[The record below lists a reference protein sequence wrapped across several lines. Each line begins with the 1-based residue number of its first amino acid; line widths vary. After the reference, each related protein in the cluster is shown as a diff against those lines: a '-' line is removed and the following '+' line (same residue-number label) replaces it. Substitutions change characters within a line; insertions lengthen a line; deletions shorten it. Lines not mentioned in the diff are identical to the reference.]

1 MTFTAQQIAAA
12 VGGQIEGNPEVAVTD
27 VSPIEKALPGTLCFV
42 GDEKYLPYLASTD
55 AGIVLLSSHLTFEGQ
70 TRATLIRVENAR
82 GAMAALLQMVQEVMC
97 PKKKGI
103 EQPCFIAEGVEVP
116 EDAYIG
122 AFAYIAKGAKIGRG
136 AQIYPQTYVGENVR
150 IGDDTILYAGARIY
164 YNCSIG
170 KRCIIHSGAVIG
182 ADGFGFEPDAEG
194 VLRKVPQIG
203 NVQIGDDI
211 EIGANTTID
220 RAMMGS
226 TTIGN
231 GSKIDNLVQLGH
243 NVQIGERTML
253 CAHVGIAGSTSV
265 GNQCILAGQVGV
277 AGHISITDKVIV
289 GAQAGI
295 AGSIRKEGLY
305 QGSPA
310 VDAML
315 FRRMSSVWKNLPE
328 MQRIVYRLEKEQKKI

>member
-12 VGGQIEGNPEVAVTD
+12 VGGQIIGNAEACASD

-42 GDEKYLPYLASTD
+42 GDEKYLPYLEATEAS
-55 AGIVLLSSHLTFEGQ
+55 IVLLSSHIAFEGE

-97 PKKKGI
+97 PKKRGI
-103 EQPCFIAEGVEVP
+103 EQPCFIAEGVEIP
-116 EDAYIG
+116 EDAYVG
-122 AFAYIAKGAKIGRG
+122 AFAYIGKGARIGRG
-136 AQIYPQTYVGENVR
+136 AQIYPQTYVGDNAK
-150 IGDDTILYAGARIY
+150 IGDDTVIYAGAKVY
-164 YNCSIG
+164 YNCVIG

-182 ADGFGFEPDAEG
+182 ADGFGFEPDGEG
-194 VLRKVPQIG
+194 VLQKVPQIG
-203 NVQIGDDI
+203 NVVIGDDI
-211 EIGANTTID
+211 EVGANTTID

-226 TTIGN
+226 TTVGN

-253 CAHVGIAGSTSV
+253 CAHVGIAGSTTV
-265 GNQCILAGQVGV
+265 GNRCILAGQVGV
-277 AGHISITDKVIV
+277 AGHIFITDNVIV

-295 AGSIRKEGLY
+295 AGSIRKEGMY

-315 FRRMSSVWKNLPE
+315 FRRISSVWKNLPE
-328 MQRIVYRLEKEQKKI
+328 MQRIVYRLEKGK